1 MATFDASFCGD
12 LARSGHTEWLETN
25 GIGGYASGTVAG
37 MPTRRYHALLVA
49 SLKPPT
55 HRVATLMAMD
65 EAFAPLG
72 GAQGD
77 DAYALSVF
85 AYDGV
90 VHPTGHLCLV
100 EFSSDPYP
108 TWRWRLRNGSE
119 LQRELALAHGENTVA
134 IRYTLT
140 DGPGGV
146 LRLRPRLV
154 CRDYHSLR
162 RHDSSDRP
170 AVTVDG
176 RRLTASLGED
186 APDLVM
192 QHDADEV
199 DAAEIW
205 YHDVRYAVERERG
218 QDYAEDHVSPVEL
231 TAALGDAR
239 DAVTLIA
246 TVGGDVGQPAA
257 GLFEAARRRRSRRS
271 AGIQVAEDVPGP
283 ARVGLVE
290 LAGRVSDYVV
300 RRGDSRRTILAG
312 YPWFA
317 DWGRDTMI
325 ALPGLTLALNDA
337 DAAREIIDTYA
348 RHCVGGLIPNRFPD
362 AGEEPDYNTAD
373 ATLWF
378 VEAVRRY
385 AERCPQDAIA
395 VDEWYPLLRD
405 ITGAHRQGTR
415 QNIHVAEDGL
425 LFAGEGASQLTWM
438 DAKIGDW
445 AVTPRVGKPVEINAL
460 WYSALRTVQT
470 LAVRA
475 GDGATEAACAADA
488 ERAQASFIARFL
500 NATHGGLYDVV
511 DSPDGDDATVRPNQ
525 ILAASLHHRMLPNDA
540 ERDVVDLVRRRLLTP
555 VGLRSLAPNHPAYC
569 SVYEGSPA
577 ERDASYHQ
585 GPVWGWLWGPYF
597 TALGNAYG
605 RDVGYRATLVVA
617 LSALFSKRDIRG
629 IGGIAEIYDG
639 RAPHAARGCPWQAWS
654 VAEVLR
660 VAWEEGLLERR

>member
-1 MATFDASFCGD
+1 MATFDASFCRD
-12 LARSGHTEWLETN
+12 LARSAHTEWLETN

-65 EAFAPLG
+65 ETFTPPG
-72 GAQGD
+72 GAQDD
-77 DAYALSVF
+77 DAYAMSVF
-85 AYDGV
+85 EYDGV

-100 EFSSDPYP
+100 EFASDPFP
-108 TWRWRLRNGSE
+108 TWRWRLPNGSE
-119 LQRELALAHGENTVA
+119 LRRELAIAHGENTVA

-162 RHDSSDRP
+162 RHDVGDHP
-170 AVTVDG
+170 AVTIDG
-176 RRLTASLGED
+176 RQLTASLGEY
-186 APDLVM
+186 APPLVI
-192 QHDADEV
+192 QHDADEA
-199 DAAEIW
+199 DATEIW
-205 YHDVRYAVERERG
+205 YRDVQYAVERKRG
-218 QDYAEDHVSPVEL
+218 QDYAEDHLSPVEVA
-231 TAALGDAR
+231 TTLGGAR
-239 DAVTLIA
+239 NAVTLVA
-246 TVGGDVGQPAA
+246 TVGGDANRPAA
-257 GLFEAARRRRSRRS
+257 SLFEAAVHRRSSERDGIRV
-271 AGIQVAEDVPGP
+271 AGDVPEP
-283 ARVGLVE
+283 ARGGLVD

-300 RRGDSRRTILAG
+300 RRGDKRRTILAG

-325 ALPGLTLALNDA
+325 ALPGLTLAVGDE

-348 RHCVGGLIPNRFPD
+348 RHCVDGLIPNRFPD

-385 AERCPQDAIA
+385 AEHKPQDAIA
-395 VDEWYPLLRD
+395 VDEWFPLLREVMD
-405 ITGAHRQGTR
+405 AHRRGTR
-415 QNIHVAEDGL
+415 HNIHLAEDGL
-425 LFAGEGASQLTWM
+425 LHAGDGASQLTWM

-460 WYSALRTVQT
+460 WYSALRTVEG
-470 LAVRA
+470 LARRA

-488 ERAQASFIARFL
+488 ERARESFIARFV
-500 NATHGGLYDVV
+500 NAAHGGLYDVV

-525 ILAASLHHRMLPNDA
+525 ILAAGLHHRMLPNDA

-555 VGLRSLAPNHPAYC
+555 AGLRSLAPNHPAYC

-605 RDVGYRATLVVA
+605 RDAEYRATLVAA
-617 LSALFSKRDIRG
+617 LSALFSERDIRG